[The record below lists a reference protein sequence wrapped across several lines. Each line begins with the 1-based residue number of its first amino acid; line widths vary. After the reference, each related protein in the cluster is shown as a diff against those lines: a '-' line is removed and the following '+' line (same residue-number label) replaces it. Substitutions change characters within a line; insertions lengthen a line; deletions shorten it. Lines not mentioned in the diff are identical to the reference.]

1 MALQILTSSDKKLD
15 YYDNISSIRN
25 ILSGMIVNNTDI
37 RELFISYL
45 ETIFT
50 NNEIDIIIANKEECS
65 NNFIITLK
73 NLMDY
78 NKILCSRYMIYDI
91 INNTLI
97 NFLNDNV
104 VLNYLNNITPIESE
118 PMQFFAQMTQSYDTI
133 SKLSFISSIYT
144 LSMSIGCFILTI

>member
-45 ETIFT
+45 ETLFT
-50 NNEIDIIIANKEECS
+50 NNEINVIIANKEECS

-73 NLMDY
+73 NLIDY

-104 VLNYLNNITPIESE
+104 VLNYLNNIAPIESE